1 MRKIMIILS
10 LIMCYCSVYAQSSN
24 EFMGIPIEGNVHVF
38 AKKLE
43 AKGFQKVPIV
53 YNNDDRANG
62 FTINYYFTGTFYG
75 EPNAR
80 IHLCSTPN
88 NNIMQVRVMWSYY
101 SMVLY
106 SALKQGLINK
116 YPTEKGFMHDTSR
129 DISLMSHVDVSQTI
143 NSGGSFQFGIYK
155 PNDKYLSIAVS
166 IGKSIVEVVYTNTK
180 TLLESETA
188 KRKQGESDL

>member
-53 YNNDDRANG
+53 YNNDERTNG

-75 EPNAR
+75 EPNAYIYLR
-80 IHLCSTPN
+80 STPN
-88 NNIMQVRVMWSYY
+88 NNILEVRVGWRYNEN
-101 SMVLY
+101 LY

-116 YPTEKGFMHDTSR
+116 YPTERGFIHDTSR
-129 DISLMSHVDVSQTI
+129 DISLISYADFLQTI
-143 NSGGSFQFGIYK
+143 NSGGHFQFGILK
-155 PNDKYLSIAVS
+155 PNDRYLSIIVS
-166 IGKSIVEVVYTNTK
+166 IEKSGVMVWYTNTK
-180 TLLESETA
+180 ALLEYETA
-188 KRKQGESDL
+188 KREQGESDL